1 MDAMARREKRHYA
14 ICVDLGVSVPLGGE
28 QEAGGGKG
36 ENNGKGDGSR
46 DKELKR
52 EVVEETIYST
62 VEVGLGKDFG
72 VKVLLMED
80 DGTTTVFAESLDM
93 KALVR
98 EGAQQARSTEKPR
111 ALLEHCDD
119 CAEVELPMVPADTA
133 ILSAKVNLREDSK
146 NVRMYV
152 VSVEL

>member
-1 MDAMARREKRHYA
+1 MDATARQDKRHYA
-14 ICVDLGVSVPLGGE
+14 ICVDLGGSVPLERE

-36 ENNGKGDGSR
+36 AGNGNGGGGRDG
-46 DKELKR
+46 ELKR
-52 EVVEETIYST
+52 ELVEETIFAT
-62 VEVGLGKDFG
+62 MEVGLGKDFG

-80 DGTTTVFAESLDM
+80 DGTTPVFAESLDM

-98 EGAQQARSTEKPR
+98 EDTQRGSLTQKPR
-111 ALLEHCDD
+111 ALSEHCDD
-119 CAEVELPMVPADTA
+119 CAEVGLPMVRADTA
-133 ILSAKVNLREDSK
+133 ILSAKVSLREDVK